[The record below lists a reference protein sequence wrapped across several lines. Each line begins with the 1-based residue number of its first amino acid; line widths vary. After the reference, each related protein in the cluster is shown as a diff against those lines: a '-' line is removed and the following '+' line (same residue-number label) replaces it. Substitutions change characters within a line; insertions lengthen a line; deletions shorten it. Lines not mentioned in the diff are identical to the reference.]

1 MIRPVFVYGSPVLR
15 KVAAE
20 IAPDYPN
27 LKELIS
33 DMFDTMYHSE
43 GIGLAAPQIGI
54 SIRLFVIDASPLQ
67 EDYPNL
73 KDFKKVFI
81 NPTIVLRSGDLT
93 LYNEGCLSLPQLR
106 EDVQRENVIVIDYLD
121 EDFNPQHEQFEGIA
135 ARIIQHEYDHL
146 EGIVFT
152 DRVSTLRRQL
162 LRGKLNSIARGRFSA
177 SYNCK
182 VG

>member
-146 EGIVFT
+146 EGILFT